1 MPSLNTGDHVPNFEL
16 PDQQGDPWI
25 LGERLPSGPA
35 VLVFYR
41 GDW

>member
-1 MPSLNTGDHVPNFEL
+1 MPSLNTGDHIPNFEL
-16 PDQQGDPWI
+16 PDQQGNLWI
-25 LGERLPSGPA
+25 LRERLPSGPV

>member
-1 MPSLNTGDHVPNFEL
+1 MSSLSTGDHVPNFEL
-16 PDQQGDPWI
+16 PDQKRNSWI
-25 LGERLPSGPA
+25 LRERLRSGPA

>member
-1 MPSLNTGDHVPNFEL
+1 MNHESRDALFPDFEL
-16 PDQQGDPWI
+16 PDEHGQPWR
-25 LGERLPSGPA
+25 LGTALRSGPA

>member
-1 MPSLNTGDHVPNFEL
+1 MANIGVGRKAPPFEL
-16 PDQQGDPWI
+16 PDQDNGPWN
-25 LGERLPSGPA
+25 LSGQLKRGPA

>member
-1 MPSLNTGDHVPNFEL
+1 MTEISTGDRIPNFEL
-16 PDQQGDPWI
+16 PDQAGNAWI
-25 LGERLPSGPA
+25 LRERLHSGPA